1 MIDNQLLESC
11 RNGDE
16 KSWRQLF
23 SSLYPFAKWVA
34 RRWLRTEDEG
44 VVEEIAQETMSAIVL
59 KVAHV
64 NDVEYLG
71 RIVRRI
77 ARNKCVDYLRR
88 NEVKFE
94 ELSEESEVLM
104 AAPIPESI
112 EDDVIV
118 ALRSAFM
125 KLAETCKSIL
135 RSRFFAEKSYKEISA
150 ELGVD
155 VNQVGVRISRCL
167 VRLRVLL
174 SAEGIQAEDV
184 L

>member
-1 MIDNQLLESC
+1 MSKKNNTAQKSALEIEQLSKALREGTEKTL
-11 RNGDE
+11 RNLVKEAIEDIVKDDDE
-16 KSWRQLF
+16 KSH
-23 SSLYPFAKWVA
+23 
-34 RRWLRTEDEG
+34 E
-44 VVEEIAQETMSAIVL
+44 
-59 KVAHV
+59 
-64 NDVEYLG
+64 
-71 RIVRRI
+71 
-77 ARNKCVDYLRR
+77 
-88 NEVKFE
+88 
-94 ELSEESEVLM
+94 
-104 AAPIPESI
+104 PESI

-125 KLAETCKSIL
+125 KPAETCKSIL